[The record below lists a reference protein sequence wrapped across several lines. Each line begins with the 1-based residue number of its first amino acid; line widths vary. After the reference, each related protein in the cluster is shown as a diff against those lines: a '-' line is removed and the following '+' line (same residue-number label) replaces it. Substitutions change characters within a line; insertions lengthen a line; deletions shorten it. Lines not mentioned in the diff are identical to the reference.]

1 MHEDKAVFSFR
12 RGDSWVYVPCLLS
25 LAEAEAKAGRAVVNE
40 QKRIQKKVPLF
51 ADQVPVNTR
60 SADEWVEGARCAG
73 EETLAVR
80 HNAAHRATMLRTM
93 VSQRVTPSEYE
104 TLVAS
109 RQRYPGSGTYG
120 VIFWQKQLDHIEREG
135 TPDIFVPKVT
145 LATTLSFP
153 WLKGDAELTWRTAP
167 GGPKKVRVL
176 FIGSESIMTRLV
188 GEPFTDYDPAL
199 IPKRNNWLKPHE
211 FEEAGELKAPPAVET
226 ACHQP
231 VSELEHHHAE
241 R

>member
-1 MHEDKAVFSFR
+1 
-12 RGDSWVYVPCLLS
+12 
-25 LAEAEAKAGRAVVNE
+25 
-40 QKRIQKKVPLF
+40 
-51 ADQVPVNTR
+51 
-60 SADEWVEGARCAG
+60 
-73 EETLAVR
+73 
-80 HNAAHRATMLRTM
+80 
-93 VSQRVTPSEYE
+93 VSQRVTPSEYK
-104 TLVAS
+104 TLAAS

-211 FEEAGELKAPPAVET
+211 FEEAGEVRTPPAVEA
-226 ACHQP
+226 ACHP
-231 VSELEHHHAE
+231 PMSELEHHHAE